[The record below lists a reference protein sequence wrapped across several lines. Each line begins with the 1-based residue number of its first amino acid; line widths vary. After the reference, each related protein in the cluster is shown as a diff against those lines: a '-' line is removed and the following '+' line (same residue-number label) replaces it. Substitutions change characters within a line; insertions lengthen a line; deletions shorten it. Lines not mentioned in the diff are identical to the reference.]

1 MGKGP
6 APLSNFVDYSG
17 PLTEMVL
24 YGCLAVRSG
33 RSVEVSPAGV
43 ITTPLPPE
51 WLHPTYRTGWS
62 L

>member
-1 MGKGP
+1 
-6 APLSNFVDYSG
+6 
-17 PLTEMVL
+17 MVL

-51 WLHPTYRTGWS
+51 WLHPTYRNGWT